1 MPDSIKCEI
10 GLFVDDSIIYN
21 NITSI
26 TDCKILQSDLDVL
39 YLWSKNW
46 DIEFNTD
53 KCKIL
58 TVTNKK
64 NIIKH
69 QYKMEKSKLR
79 NVKQEKYLGVI
90 INNRLSWLPHAKMI
104 SCCASLKRQFL
115 QRNLSTCNR
124 DIKLQCYKTYVRSPI
139 IEYASPVWDT
149 NNKNVMKKVESVQR
163 KSARFI
169 LNDYNKDSSVLK
181 MIKKL
186 NLVSIELRRKVKKLK
201 LMHSI
206 ASQKTF
212 LSNAIK
218 PAYGRDR
225 IKFKPIHACIQSYAV
240 SFIPSVINQWNKL
253 PVAML
258 NVDDA
263 KAFENSIFEFYR
275 DFY

>member
-26 TDCKILQSDLDVL
+26 TDCKILQSDLDAL

-149 NNKNVMKKVESVQR
+149 NNKNVMKKVESVPR
-163 KSARFI
+163 KAARFI

-206 ASQKTF
+206 ASQKF
-212 LSNAIK
+212 
-218 PAYGRDR
+218 
-225 IKFKPIHACIQSYAV
+225 SY
-240 SFIPSVINQWNKL
+240 Q
-253 PVAML
+253 ML
-258 NVDDA
+258 
-263 KAFENSIFEFYR
+263 
-275 DFY
+275 